1 MSEIPSLGKA
11 LPNFPS
17 SCLDNAPIPMAVVD
31 GASHV
36 VRYANSAFC
45 RLIDKTREA
54 CIGNPFC
61 EVLPE
66 EDECLELLKRVYHS
80 GKPDSYTEQEHSEP
94 HPIFRSYTVWPV
106 MELEH
111 TVGVMIQVVET
122 VSLYEKTL
130 AINEALILGSL
141 RQHELTAAANL
152 SNAARQ
158 QAEQALHH
166 ANEVLEARV
175 AERTRELT
183 EANLKLQSE
192 AEERERVEE
201 TLRQSQ
207 KMEAIGQLTG
217 GIAHDFNNL
226 LQSITSSL
234 EVVGIRVGQGRTT
247 EMDRHIKTAMASV
260 DRAAALTHR
269 LLAFSRRQVLD
280 PRPMDMNRLISSMME
295 LFGHTVGPGIQI
307 ETRPVGEPWQTLC
320 DSNQL
325 ENVLLNL
332 VINARDAMPNGG
344 PIVIETKNIVLPDL
358 SGPFR
363 EQLSRNVPAGEYV
376 TLAVIDTGTGMTP
389 GVASRAF
396 DPFFTTKPLGQG
408 TGLGLSMIYG
418 FVQQSGGHVRLLSQ
432 EGQGTTLKIYLPRYL
447 GATDDEEELD
457 NTAELP
463 IATASFVILVVED
476 ESAIRTLI
484 VEVLSDLGYTMID
497 TVDGQAGL
505 RILESGTHID
515 LLLTDVGLPGGMNGR
530 QLADAARRQRPD
542 LKILFITGYADGV
555 AVGDSQMER
564 GMQVLIKPFTINAL
578 ATKILEMSSTEGSP

>member
-1 MSEIPSLGKA
+1 MSDNLATEQGLSN
-11 LPNFPS
+11 LPFS
-17 SCLDNAPIPMAVVD
+17 HLDIAPVPMAVAD
-31 GASHV
+31 GAMHV
-36 VRYANSAFC
+36 VRYANSAFY
-45 RLIDKTREA
+45 RLIDRTREA
-54 CIGNPFC
+54 CIGKPFC

-66 EDECLELLKRVYHS
+66 QTECLDLLERVYHS
-80 GKPDSYTEQEHSEP
+80 GKPESYTEQEHSEP
-94 HPIFRSYTVWPV
+94 HPIFRAYTVWPV

-130 AINEALILGSL
+130 AMNEALILGSL

-152 SNAARQ
+152 SNAARK
-158 QAEQALHH
+158 QAEEALHH

-183 EANLKLQSE
+183 EANVKLQAE

-207 KMEAIGQLTG
+207 KMEAVGQLTG

-247 EMDRHIKTAMASV
+247 EMGRYLKTALASV

-269 LLAFSRRQVLD
+269 LLAFSRRQTLD
-280 PRPMDMNRLISSMME
+280 PRPMDMKRLINGMME

-307 ETRPVGEPWQTLC
+307 ETRSVAEPWQTLC

-344 PIVIETKNIVLPDL
+344 PIVIETKNIILPDL
-358 SGPFR
+358 RGSSR
-363 EQLSRNVPAGEYV
+363 EQLSRNVPTGEYV
-376 TLAVIDTGTGMTP
+376 TLSVTDTGTGMTP

-432 EGQGTTLKIYLPRYL
+432 EGQGTTVKIYLPRYF
-447 GATDDEEELD
+447 GSVDGEDELD
-457 NTAELP
+457 AAAELP
-463 IATASFVILVVED
+463 IATASAVVLVVED

-484 VEVLSDLGYTMID
+484 VEVLSDLGYTIID
-497 TVDGQAGL
+497 TVDGQSGL
-505 RILESGTHID
+505 RILESKAHID

-530 QLADAARRQRPD
+530 QLADAARQQRPD
-542 LKILFITGYADGV
+542 LKVLFITGYADGV
-555 AVGDSQMER
+555 AVGNGQMER

-578 ATKILEMSSTEGSP
+578 AAKILEMIDID